1 MNELLA
7 QQKMNKTKISTPIQG
22 CMTWGKWG
30 ANFATKAYQQQ
41 IEVCLDLGVST
52 FDHADIYG
60 GYTTEAEFGKALA
73 EMKLERKS
81 LQLISKC
88 GIQMENFR
96 NNNVKHYQYD
106 AAYILASVEQ
116 SLQNLQTDYLDVFL
130 LHRPS
135 PLMQIEEIQKAV
147 TQLLQQGKIKSFG
160 VSNFDLH
167 QLALLQEVV
176 QIDYNQIQI
185 SLTHS
190 ESLTNGL
197 LAYMQVQHIQPMAWN
212 PLGSYFKSITPKLQ
226 KSVQKMATKYKATE
240 DQILLAW
247 LMKHPSE
254 IVPVLGT
261 TNLER
266 SKLAIEA
273 SQLQLELQDWFALWE
288 AARGKQ
294 VD

>member
-1 MNELLA
+1 
-7 QQKMNKTKISTPIQG
+7 MNKTKISTPIQG

-73 EMKLERKS
+73 EMNLQRDS
-81 LQLISKC
+81 FQLISKC

-96 NNNVKHYQYD
+96 ENATKHYQYD
-106 AAYILASVEQ
+106 AAYILKSAEQ

-135 PLMQIEEIQKAV
+135 PLMQVTEIQKAV
-147 TQLLQQGKIKSFG
+147 AQLLQQGKIKGFG
-160 VSNFDLH
+160 VSNFNI
-167 QLALLQEVV
+167 QQMALLQKVV
-176 QIDYNQIQI
+176 SIDYNQIQI
-185 SLTHS
+185 ALTYS
-190 ESLTNGL
+190 DSLTNGL
-197 LAYMQVQHIQPMAWN
+197 LDYMQTHQIQPMAWN

-247 LMKHPSE
+247 LHKHPSQ
-254 IVPVLGT
+254 IIPVMGT
-261 TNLER
+261 TNSNRVQSAKE
-266 SKLAIEA
+266 STKI
-273 SQLQLELQDWFALWE
+273 QLELQDWFVLWE

>member
-1 MNELLA
+1 MTTYSSKVNI
-7 QQKMNKTKISTPIQG
+7 TIPIQG
-22 CMTWGKWG
+22 CMSWGKWG
-30 ANFATKAYQQQ
+30 ANFSTKSYQQQ
-41 IEVCLDLGVST
+41 IEACLDLGIAT

-60 GYTTEAEFGKALA
+60 GYTTEVEFGKALA
-73 EMKLERKS
+73 EMKVKRDS
-81 LQLISKC
+81 FQLISKC

-106 AAYILASVEQ
+106 ATYILASAEQ

-147 TQLLQQGKIKSFG
+147 AQLLQQGKIKSFG
-160 VSNFDLH
+160 VSNFDIH

-197 LAYMQVQHIQPMAWN
+197 LAYMQAQHIQPMAWN
-212 PLGSYFKSITPKLQ
+212 PLGDYFKSATLKLQ
-226 KSVQKMATKYKATE
+226 KTVQKMASKYKATE

-247 LMKHPSE
+247 LHKHPSQ
-254 IVPVLGT
+254 IIPVIGT
-261 TNLER
+261 TNLAR
-266 SKLAIEA
+266 TKLAIEA
-273 SQLQLELQDWFALWE
+273 SQLQLDLQDWFALWE
-288 AARGKQ
+288 AARGKK